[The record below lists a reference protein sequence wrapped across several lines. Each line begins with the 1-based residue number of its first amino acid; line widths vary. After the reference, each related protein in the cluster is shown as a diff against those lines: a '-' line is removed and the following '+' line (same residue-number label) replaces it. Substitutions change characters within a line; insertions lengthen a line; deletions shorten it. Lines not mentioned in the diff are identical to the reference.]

1 MLMKKT
7 FVLLSFLSMC
17 FLAFCF
23 CTPGGS
29 PTDDSKIKTIL
40 KNVRNTLTYM
50 HYRPQIIND
59 SFSEDVFNMYLE
71 KIDGSKIFL
80 LQSDYDEFKKD
91 FHHLDDYFN
100 NQDLRFYHAT
110 IDTLFIRFEEA
121 KVYSEE
127 ILKQPF
133 DFKKDED
140 YLIGEDVIAYAKDKK
155 EAKEVWRKYLKYNTL
170 SELVRLQE
178 DSTKMNLPFAE
189 LEKEARKLVSDN
201 ISDFFRRRLQLKKEK
216 FLTHY
221 VNSFTEK
228 YDPHT
233 SYFSP
238 DDKDEFDVTISG
250 QLEGIGARLQ
260 DKKGYATI
268 MELVIGGPAWKD
280 GQLEVGDQITH
291 VKQKGEDPV
300 NIVGMLLDEA
310 IRHIR
315 GKKGTEVTLT
325 VKKKDGSIK
334 DIKLVRDV
342 IEQDEVFARSA
353 VIEDNGEKYGIIYL
367 PEFYTNF
374 NDRNGRDPSDD
385 ITKEINELKK
395 ENIKGL
401 IFDLRFNGGGSL
413 EEVVE
418 IAGLFIPKGP
428 IVQVRRSDGQMKIH
442 EDKDPAVLYDG
453 PLVIMV
459 NELSASA
466 SEILAAAMQDYNRAV
481 IVGSNKTFGK
491 GTVQTFIPLD
501 QRTYNPDE
509 YGSLKLT
516 IQKFYRVNGG
526 STQLRGVTPDVVMS
540 DFLMYSDISESN
552 SHDALPW
559 DQIKAVQFDP
569 WNTPVNLEAVKA
581 KSLARLQNNAHLNLI
596 DKAARYYQELDKIDR
611 ISLNIDKFKADRT
624 LREEQAKSFDSLDV
638 YKSRLKISSPAF
650 ELPKFEQDTVLRE
663 RRKDWHKNL
672 STDFY
677 LEESV
682 NILKDIS

>member
-7 FVLLSFLSMC
+7 FILLSFLSMC

-23 CTPGGS
+23 CTPDLG
-29 PTDDSKIKTIL
+29 TDDSKIKTII

-50 HYRPQIIND
+50 HYRPQQIDDN
-59 SFSEDVFNMYLE
+59 FSEDVFKMYLE
-71 KIDGSKIFL
+71 KVDPSKRYFL
-80 LQSDYDEFKKD
+80 KSDFEHFKKD
-91 FHHLDDYFN
+91 IHNLDDYFN
-100 NQDLRFYHAT
+100 NQDLTFYHSTVDT
-110 IDTLFIRFEEA
+110 IYKRISETKA
-121 KVYSEE
+121 YSDE
-127 ILKQPF
+127 ILKKPF
-133 DFKKDED
+133 DFTTEED
-140 YLIGEDVIAYAKDKK
+140 LLIGDDLIQYAADKK
-155 EAKEVWRKYLKYNTL
+155 EAKELWRKYLKYNTL
-170 SELVRLQE
+170 LELVRLQE
-178 DSTKMNLPFAE
+178 DSTNVKKAFKD
-189 LEKEARKLVSDN
+189 LEKEAREKVAEN
-201 ISDFFRRRLQLKKEK
+201 TTDFFRRMEKRKKDEY
-216 FLTHY
+216 LTLY
-221 VNSFTEK
+221 INSFTEK

-238 DDKDEFDVTISG
+238 QDKDDFDVSISG

-260 DKKGYATI
+260 DKKGNATI

-315 GKKGTEVTLT
+315 GKKGTEVILT

-334 DIKLVRDV
+334 DIKLIRDV
-342 IEQDEVFARSA
+342 IEQEEVFARSA
-353 VIEDNGEKYGIIYL
+353 VIEDGGDKYGVIYL

-374 NDRNGRDPSDD
+374 NDKNGRDPSDD
-385 ITKEINELKK
+385 ISKEIIELKK

-401 IFDLRFNGGGSL
+401 IFDLRYNGGGSL

-428 IVQVRRSDGQMKIH
+428 IVQVRRSDGQMKVH
-442 EDKDPAVLYDG
+442 EDRDPSVLYDG

-466 SEILAAAMQDYNRAV
+466 SEILAAAMQDYGRAV
-481 IVGSNKTFGK
+481 IIGSNKTYGK

-501 QRTYNPDE
+501 QHTYNPDE

-526 STQLRGVTPDVVMS
+526 STQLRGVTPDITLTDM
-540 DFLMYSDISESN
+540 LTYADISEGKA
-552 SHDALPW
+552 HDALPW
-559 DQIKAVQFDP
+559 DQIKAVKFDR
-569 WNTPVNLEAVKA
+569 WAAKFNIDDVKA
-581 KSLARLQNNAHLNLI
+581 KSANRLKGNAYLDLME
-596 DKAARYYQELDKIDR
+596 KGARYYQDLDKIDR
-611 ISLNIDKFKADRT
+611 FPLNLEKYKADRKM
-624 LREEQAKSFDSLDV
+624 REDKSKQFDSIDK
-638 YKSRLKISSPAF
+638 YKTRLKIKSPAY
-650 ELPKFEQDTVLRE
+650 ELPKLDQDTILGT
-663 RRKDWHKNL
+663 RRKNWHKDL
-672 STDFY
+672 SNDFY

-682 NILKDIS
+682 NVLKDIS

>member
-1 MLMKKT
+1 MKKT
-7 FVLLSFLSMC
+7 FILLSFLSMC

-23 CTPGGS
+23 CTPDLG
-29 PTDDSKIKTIL
+29 TDDSKIKTII

-50 HYRPQIIND
+50 HYRPQAIDDN
-59 SFSEDVFNMYLE
+59 FSEDVFKMYFD
-71 KIDGSKIFL
+71 KIDASKRYF
-80 LQSDYDEFKKD
+80 LQSDYDYFKKD
-91 FHHLDDYFN
+91 IHKLDDYFN
-100 NQDLRFYHAT
+100 NQDLTFYHSTVDT
-110 IDTLFIRFEEA
+110 IYKRIDEVKA
-121 KVYSEE
+121 YSEE
-127 ILKQPF
+127 ILKKPF
-133 DFKKDED
+133 DFTTNED
-140 YLIGEDVIAYAKDKK
+140 LLIGDDLVQYAADKK
-155 EAKEVWRKYLKYNTL
+155 EAKELWRKYLKYNTL
-170 SELVRLQE
+170 LELIRLQG
-178 DSTKMNLPFAE
+178 DSTNLNKPLKD
-189 LEKEARKLVSDN
+189 LEKEAREKVSEN
-201 ISDFFRRRLQLKKEK
+201 TTDFFRRLQKRKKEEY
-216 FLTHY
+216 LTLY
-221 VNSFTEK
+221 INSFTEK

-238 DDKDEFDVTISG
+238 QDKDDFDVSISG

-260 DKKGYATI
+260 DKKGFATI
-268 MELVIGGPAWKD
+268 MELVVGGPAWKD
-280 GQLEVGDQITH
+280 GQLEVGDQITQ
-291 VKQKGEDPV
+291 VKQKGEEPV

-342 IEQDEVFARSA
+342 IEQEEVFARSA
-353 VIEDNGEKYGIIYL
+353 VIEDGGEKYGVIYL

-385 ITKEINELKK
+385 ISKEIIELKK

-401 IFDLRFNGGGSL
+401 IFDLRYNGGGSL

-428 IVQVRRSDGQMKIH
+428 IVQVRRSDGQMKVH
-442 EDKDPAVLYDG
+442 EDKDPSVLYDG

-466 SEILAAAMQDYNRAV
+466 SEILAAAMQDYGRAV

-501 QRTYNPDE
+501 QHTFNPNE

-526 STQLRGVTPDVVMS
+526 STQLRGVTPDIVLTDM
-540 DFLMYSDISESN
+540 LTYADISEGKAE
-552 SHDALPW
+552 DALPW
-559 DQIKAVQFDP
+559 DQIKAVKFDP
-569 WNTPVNLEAVKA
+569 WSANFNIEEIKT
-581 KSLARLQNNAHLNLI
+581 KSANRLKGNAYLNLI
-596 DKAARYYQELDKIDR
+596 EKGARYYQELDKIDR
-611 ISLNIDKFKADRT
+611 FPLNLEKYKTDRDLREQKAKQFDSIDK
-624 LREEQAKSFDSLDV
+624 
-638 YKSRLKISSPAF
+638 YKTRLKIVSPVY
-650 ELPKFEQDTVLRE
+650 ELPRLDNDTILRE
-663 RRKDWHKNL
+663 RRKSWHKDL
-672 STDFY
+672 SNDFY

-682 NILKDIS
+682 NVLKDLS

>member
-1 MLMKKT
+1 
-7 FVLLSFLSMC
+7 
-17 FLAFCF
+17 
-23 CTPGGS
+23 
-29 PTDDSKIKTIL
+29 
-40 KNVRNTLTYM
+40 M

-59 SFSEDVFNMYLE
+59 SFSEDVFNLYLE
-71 KIDGSKIFL
+71 KIDPNKRYL

-91 FHHLDDYFN
+91 YHHLDDYFN
-100 NQDLRFYHAT
+100 NQDLRFFHAT
-110 IDTLFIRFEEA
+110 IDTLFQRYKEA
-121 KVYSEE
+121 KEYSEE
-127 ILKQPF
+127 ILKEPF
-133 DFKKDED
+133 DFTKDED
-140 YLIGEDVIAYAKDKK
+140 FLIGDDAIAYAKSKA
-155 EAKEVWRKYLKYNTL
+155 EAKDLWRKYLKYNTL
-170 SELVRLQE
+170 TELIRLQE
-178 DSTKMNLPFAE
+178 DSTKMDMPLVE
-189 LEKEARKLVSDN
+189 LEKEARENVSET
-201 ISDFFRRRLQLKKEK
+201 ISDFFRRQAQLKKDR

-221 VNSFTEK
+221 INSFTEK

-238 DDKDEFDVTISG
+238 DDKDDFDVNISG

-268 MELVIGGPAWKD
+268 MEVVIGGPAWKD

-315 GKKGTEVTLT
+315 GKKGTEVILT
-325 VKKKDGSIK
+325 VKKKDGTSK
-334 DIKLVRDV
+334 EIKLIRDV

-353 VIEDNGEKYGIIYL
+353 IIEDNGEKYGIIYL

-385 ITKEINELKK
+385 ITKEIIGLKK

-401 IFDLRFNGGGSL
+401 VFDLRYNGGGSL

-428 IVQVRRSDGQMKIH
+428 IVQVRRSDGQLRIH

-466 SEILAAAMQDYNRAV
+466 SEILAAAMQDYGRAV
-481 IVGSNKTFGK
+481 IVGSHKTFGK

-501 QRTYNPDE
+501 QRTFNPDE
-509 YGSLKLT
+509 YGALKLT

-526 STQLRGVTPDVVMS
+526 STQLRGVTPDIVMP
-540 DFLMYSDISESN
+540 DLLTYADISESN

-559 DQIKAVQFDP
+559 DQIKAIKFEPWQNSFDIDYVK
-569 WNTPVNLEAVKA
+569 TKSSQRLE
-581 KSLARLQNNAHLNLI
+581 NNSYLKLI
-596 DKAARYYQELDKIDR
+596 DQAAKYYQELDKIDR
-611 ISLNIDKFKADRT
+611 IPLNIEKFKSDRKS
-624 LREEQAKSFDSLDV
+624 REEQSKQFDSIQV
-638 YKSRLKISSPAF
+638 YKTKLNVYSPQF
-650 ELPKFEQDTVLRE
+650 ELPKFENDTILRE
-663 RRKDWHKNL
+663 RRKEWHKNL
-672 STDFY
+672 TNDFY

>member
-7 FVLLSFLSMC
+7 FILLSFLSMC

-23 CTPGGS
+23 CTPDLGN
-29 PTDDSKIKTIL
+29 DDSKIKTIL

-50 HYRPQIIND
+50 HYRPQLIDD
-59 SFSEDVFNMYLE
+59 SFSEDVFKMYLD
-71 KIDGSKIFL
+71 KIDPSKRYF
-80 LQSDYDEFKKD
+80 LQSDYEHFKKD
-91 FHHLDDYFN
+91 IHNLDDYFN
-100 NQDLRFYHAT
+100 NQDLTFYHAT
-110 IDTLFIRFEEA
+110 VDTIYKRIGEA

-133 DFKKDED
+133 DFTTDED
-140 YLIGEDVIAYAKDKK
+140 LIIGDDLVHYAADQK
-155 EAKEVWRKYLKYNTL
+155 EAKDFWRKYLKYNTL
-170 SELVRLQE
+170 LELVRLQE
-178 DSTKMNLPFAE
+178 DSTNVKKAFKD
-189 LEKEARKLVSDN
+189 LEKEAREKVSEN
-201 ISDFFRRRLQLKKEK
+201 TTDFFRRMEKRKKDEY
-216 FLTHY
+216 LTLY
-221 VNSFTEK
+221 INSFTEK

-238 DDKDEFDVTISG
+238 QDKDDFDVNISG

-260 DKKGYATI
+260 DKKGYPTI
-268 MELVIGGPAWKD
+268 MELVVGGPAWKD
-280 GQLEVGDQITH
+280 GQLEVGDQITQ

-325 VKKKDGSIK
+325 VKKKDGTMK
-334 DIKLVRDV
+334 DIKLIRDV
-342 IEQDEVFARSA
+342 IEQEEVFARSA
-353 VIEDNGEKYGIIYL
+353 VIQDGEDKYGVIYL

-374 NDRNGRDPSDD
+374 NDKNGRDPSDD
-385 ITKEINELKK
+385 ISKEIVELKK

-401 IFDLRFNGGGSL
+401 IFDLRYNGGGSL

-428 IVQVRRSDGQMKIH
+428 IVQVRRSDGQMKVH
-442 EDKDPAVLYDG
+442 EDKDPSVLYDG

-466 SEILAAAMQDYNRAV
+466 SEILAAAMQDYGRAV
-481 IVGSNKTFGK
+481 IIGSNKTYGK

-501 QRTYNPDE
+501 QRTFNPDE

-526 STQLRGVTPDVVMS
+526 STQLRGVTPDVTLTDM
-540 DFLMYSDISESN
+540 LTYADISEGKSEE
-552 SHDALPW
+552 ALPW
-559 DQIKAVQFDP
+559 DQIKAVDFEKWQAKFNIED
-569 WNTPVNLEAVKA
+569 VKA
-581 KSLARLQNNAHLNLI
+581 KSANRLKGSAYLNLVEQG
-596 DKAARYYQELDKIDR
+596 ARYYQELDKVEKFP
-611 ISLNIDKFKADRT
+611 LNLEKYKADRK
-624 LREEQAKSFDSLDV
+624 LREEKSKQFDSIDN
-638 YKSRLKISSPAF
+638 YKSRLKIVSPNY
-650 ELPKFEQDTVLRE
+650 ELPKIQNDTIFGE
-663 RRKDWHKNL
+663 RRKNWHKDL
-672 STDFY
+672 SKDFY

>member
-23 CTPGGS
+23 CTPGNQ
-29 PTDDSKIKTIL
+29 TDDTKIKTII
-40 KNVRNTLTYM
+40 KNIRNTLTYM

-59 SFSEDVFNMYLE
+59 SFSEDVFNMYFE
-71 KIDGSKIFL
+71 KIDPNKRYL
-80 LQSDYDEFKKD
+80 LQSDYEEFKKD
-91 FHHLDDYFN
+91 FHNLDDYFN
-100 NQDLRFYHAT
+100 NQDLRFFHAT
-110 IDTLFIRFEEA
+110 IDTLFQR
-121 KVYSEE
+121 Y
-127 ILKQPF
+127 
-133 DFKKDED
+133 
-140 YLIGEDVIAYAKDKK
+140 K
-155 EAKEVWRKYLKYNTL
+155 EAKEYSEDILKEPFDFSKDEDFPIGDDAIQYAKSKAEAKDLWRKYLKYNTL
-170 SELVRLQE
+170 TEIIRLQE
-178 DSTKMNLPFAE
+178 DSTKMNKPFAE
-189 LEKEARKLVSDN
+189 LEKEARETVSET
-201 ISDFFRRRLQLKKEK
+201 IADFFRRQAQLKKDRY
-216 FLTHY
+216 LTHY
-221 VNSFTEK
+221 INSFTEK

-238 DDKDEFDVTISG
+238 DDKDDFDVNISG

-280 GQLEVGDQITH
+280 GQIEVGDQITH
-291 VKQKGEDPV
+291 VKQKGEDAV

-325 VKKKDGSIK
+325 VKKKDGTSK
-334 DIKLVRDV
+334 DVKLIRDV

-353 VIEDNGEKYGIIYL
+353 IIEDGGNKYGIIYL

-401 IFDLRFNGGGSL
+401 IFDIRYNGGGSL

-428 IVQVRRSDGQMKIH
+428 IVQVKRSDGQLRIH
-442 EDKDPAVLYDG
+442 EDKDPSVLYDG

-466 SEILAAAMQDYNRAV
+466 SEILAAAMQDYGRAV
-481 IVGSNKTFGK
+481 IVGSHKTFGK

-501 QRTYNPDE
+501 QRTFNPDE
-509 YGSLKLT
+509 YGALKLT

-526 STQLRGVTPDVVMS
+526 STQLRGVTPDIVMT
-540 DFLMYSDISESN
+540 DLLTYADISESN

-559 DQIKAVQFDP
+559 DQIKPVKFEPWSQTFD
-569 WNTPVNLEAVKA
+569 LDMVKA
-581 KSLARLQNNAHLNLI
+581 KSEARLKNHAYLGLI
-596 DKAARYYQELDKIDR
+596 DKAARYYQDLDKIDR
-611 ISLNIDKFKADRT
+611 IPLNIEKFKADRKN
-624 LREEQAKSFDSLDV
+624 REEFAKQFDSLEV
-638 YKSRLKISSPAF
+638 YKTKLKISSPAF
-650 ELPKFEQDTVLRE
+650 ELPKFENDTVLRE

-672 STDFY
+672 SNDFY